1 MSKKAL
7 WCFFVVGMCFAQV
20 GYAAGRLHVEF
31 RYPSNER
38 GVRTDGG
45 GGLVEFVM
53 TNTGDAPV
61 ELEVL
66 DSPITIDGHLANNV
80 LDIVAGDGKKA
91 PYIGRYYSLD
101 DRAPTYV
108 TRVVPGRPVIYRL
121 NLGKDYRLGSGHT
134 YTVRLNRMIKYSTS
148 PPKTYGPQS
157 LQAISSSLAKAEANS
172 IVVWIDPRKTA
183 VAD

>member
-38 GVRTDGG
+38 GARTDGG

-61 ELEVL
+61 ELYAL
-66 DSPITIDGHLANNV
+66 DAPMTIDGHLANNV
-80 LDIVAGDGKKA
+80 LDLVERDGKKA

-101 DRAPTYV
+101 DKAATYV
-108 TRVVPGRPVIYRL
+108 TKVMPGRPVVYRL
-121 NLGKDYRLGSGHT
+121 DINKDYRLESGHI
-134 YTVRLNRMIKYSTS
+134 YTLIEC
-148 PPKTYGPQS
+148 S
-157 LQAISSSLAKAEANS
+157 LSH
-172 IVVWIDPRKTA
+172 DT
-183 VAD
+183 